1 MDSIESRSTLPDGS
15 HLFDVDVHV
24 LKEHLKSNQISQEM
38 LDGYLL
44 SGFQLIQRQV
54 REMRQVAPALKLLL
68 QSGAKWKD
76 DAVMEDDMTPYHLI
90 CQATDDH
97 DELLDLTIKSS
108 EKNLLNTKSYDG
120 STALL
125 YAINN
130 ANLKCVKSLVANGA
144 EVNLEGSCCLKCST
158 NTNTIRTLNLI
169 TAANK
174 LLRHDSIYPS
184 GIISDILDLLL
195 DSGIDINKPC
205 CVLNCKRTPMICA
218 LIIGNVQCVKK
229 MIEKGARLDTIIYR
243 LPVWSWIARI
253 VSVELLKCLID
264 HGIDKNSTVMDDDS
278 TRSLLSFVVESGKI
292 EAVRYLLDL
301 GVAMPSYT
309 PATNKIPCKKCGKNR
324 LLIDAL
330 KDGYAIEPFMIACRR
345 KMCNIVQLLD
355 KYGNQN
361 LQTMNA
367 LRCAARHES
376 VDVVRYLLSKY
387 KYPLND
393 EYFLKKEFSGEL
405 KGYHLLEEACEYHP
419 AVVQLL
425 LDHGADFSKMFCYTF
440 GIINTAMASSF
451 AEGTG
456 MIALLIRNGA
466 DVNCKLYYSPFK
478 MMTNV
483 LPFENA
489 VVNNRKYIAEMLLVS
504 GCCCG
509 VFSLDNDHRFKNN
522 IGPDLE
528 NLMKEWNVRENNVT
542 PLEKQCR
549 RVILKQLSPTAQ
561 KKIKTL
567 PLPPPIIKY
576 LSIPE
581 LDDIIDAK
589 GKTTE

>member
-1 MDSIESRSTLPDGS
+1 MDTIEISSTLPDGS
-15 HLFDVDVHV
+15 HLFDVDVDV
-24 LKEHLKSNQISQEM
+24 LKEHLKSNQISQKM

-44 SGFQLIQRQV
+44 SGFQLVQKQI
-54 REMRQVAPALKLLL
+54 REMPQVAPALKLLF
-68 QSGAKWKD
+68 QSGAKWQD

-108 EKNLLNTKSYDG
+108 ERNLLNNKSYDG

-125 YAINN
+125 YAVNN
-130 ANLKCVKSLVANGA
+130 ANLKCVKSLIANDA
-144 EVNLEGSCCLKCST
+144 EVNLEGSSCLECST

-309 PATNKIPCKKCGKNR
+309 PAKNKIPCKKCGKNR

-376 VDVVRYLLSKY
+376 VDIVRYLLSKY

-393 EYFLKKEFSGEL
+393 EYFLKRKFLGEL
-405 KGYHLLEEACEYHP
+405 KGYHLLEEACGYHP

-451 AEGTG
+451 TEGTG

-466 DVNCKLYYSPFK
+466 DVNCKLYCSPFK
-478 MMTNV
+478 KTTNV

-489 VVNNRKYIAEMLLVS
+489 VVNNQRYIAEMLLVS
-504 GCCCG
+504 GCSCG
-509 VFSLDNDHRFKNN
+509 VFSLDKDHRFKNN

-549 RVILKQLSPTAQ
+549 RVILKQLSPTGQ
-561 KKIKTL
+561 KKIKML

-589 GKTTE
+589 G